1 MRQVHLGLSHL
12 TGTHLETTLYRDT
25 APADRLHQYAAAF
38 DHFEAACTAGSGWT
52 HQNARDLETAMPPH
66 VRISP
71 RHPGR
76 GEHSKW
82 AATNQPL
89 LDSPRA
95 APIHLPWQGPWTPR
109 QERELDALLGRIW
122 DVVPSTGRVAVE
134 FHHASWFRPEP
145 MRLLEEHHA
154 GLVWSAAAGLVPYRA
169 TSDFLYVR
177 LKGSQTRPAGEDTAA
192 FLQRVRA
199 RGTDPRPVHVVGVRP
214 EAYSLRALERFA
226 RGTGAAWHL
235 GARRTEPQASLDR
248 FEVPA

>member
-12 TGTHLETTLYRDT
+12 AGNHLETTLYRDI
-25 APADRLHQYAAAF
+25 APADRLQQYGNAF
-38 DHFEAACTAGSGWT
+38 GHYEAACTADPRWT
-52 HQNARDLETAMPPH
+52 TQNALDLEAAMPAH

-71 RHPGR
+71 RHPGAER
-76 GEHSKW
+76 HEAW
-82 AATNQPL
+82 VDANAPL
-89 LDSPRA
+89 LESTRA
-95 APIHLPWQGPWTPR
+95 APMHLPWQGPWSPQ
-109 QERELDALLGRIW
+109 QEDALDALLGRIW
-122 DVVPSTGRVAVE
+122 DAVPSTGRVAVE

-154 GLVWSAAAGLVPYRA
+154 GVVWSAAAGLVPYRA

-214 EAYSLRALERFA
+214 EAYSL
-226 RGTGAAWHL
+226 
-235 GARRTEPQASLDR
+235 SLIHI
-248 FEVPA
+248 